1 MFGSA
6 QYLNC
11 PRCGLTIRPRVAV
24 EHCPRCL
31 AWRRT
36 AVTMF
41 ASTLPAGELYGE
53 RATPADDE
61 QIERPW

>member
-1 MFGSA
+1 MFEGA

-31 AWRRT
+31 ALRRT
-36 AVTMF
+36 AVAMF
-41 ASTLPAGELYGE
+41 ASTLPADELYGE
-53 RATPADDE
+53 RAPTAADE
-61 QIERPW
+61 QTEGPA